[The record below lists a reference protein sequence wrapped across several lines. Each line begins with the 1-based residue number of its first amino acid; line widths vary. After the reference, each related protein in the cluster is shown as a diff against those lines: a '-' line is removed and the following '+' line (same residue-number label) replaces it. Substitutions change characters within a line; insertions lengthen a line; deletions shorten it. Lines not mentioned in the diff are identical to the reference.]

1 LQPAAVLRGGFFWPS
16 IVSHERCFEAVHF
29 IDKLDGFPPTVIIP
43 HGDAIV
49 AWSGVE
55 AAKFCRP
62 GHPAT

>member
-1 LQPAAVLRGGFFWPS
+1 LPS

-29 IDKLDGFPPTVIIP
+29 IDKLDGFPPTVIIQ